1 MTGMGDSAPSMSSPL
16 SQLPESFAATVT
28 GLHRVAEQLVA
39 PARKP
44 DNEIALEATPGG
56 FGTPEFDFAGAR
68 QRVRVDGD
76 ELVREI
82 DGEAR
87 RAPLRT
93 LTEAGAVVADLLAPG
108 VDLGIDQLG
117 VDRESALVLAA
128 IYEFGDEVL
137 GELVASAEPAA
148 AATAPILWPEH
159 FDIAIE
165 HGSEAAGER
174 ATYGLSPGD
183 ENHPE
188 PYLYV
193 GPWRQGV
200 AGELW
205 QARGFP
211 GAELGYA
218 ELLAAA
224 DPRAAALDFFET
236 RKAALRTTDT

>member
-1 MTGMGDSAPSMSSPL
+1 MSSQLSPL
-16 SQLPESFAATVT
+16 PDRFGATVAA
-28 GLHRVAEQLVA
+28 LHRVAEHLVA

-56 FGTPEFDFAGAR
+56 FGTPEFEFAGAR

-76 ELVREI
+76 ELVREV
-82 DGEAR
+82 DGDQR
-87 RAPLRT
+87 RAQLRS
-93 LTEAGAVVADLLAPG
+93 LAEAGAVVADLLALE
-108 VDLGIDQLG
+108 VELGEEALG
-117 VDRESALVLAA
+117 VDRESALALAA
-128 IYEFGDEVL
+128 IYGFGAEVL
-137 GELVASAEPAA
+137 GELVVRAEPAA
-148 AATAPILWPEH
+148 AATPPILWPEH

-165 HGSEAAGER
+165 HGAEAAGER

-200 AGELW
+200 SGELW

-211 GAELGYA
+211 GAEFGYA
-218 ELLAAA
+218 ELLAVG
-224 DPRAAALDFFET
+224 DQRAAALDFFAS
-236 RKAALRTTDT
+236 RQAALRTTDT